1 MGITEVTL
9 MRQTEVNLG
18 LVQGVC
24 DLVREDACRQ
34 ARHDLLGL
42 LEVGSVEDVIVD
54 NEIVTE
60 ERGLN

>member
-1 MGITEVTL
+1 